1 MRPRVWLAIVTAI
14 LLMSAAVVLAED
26 INQQIAAATQS
37 CRQDALAGNEIA
49 RYTCAAR
56 LAAIADKFVTAYR
69 EHGDRDDDGL
79 HAIWTELKKYS
90 MPANSDSKKL
100 STQLVGRWNSPRRIY
115 VFKPDGKY
123 GSEDG
128 PIDRTWKIQGN
139 QLIESDGRGTLIL
152 LDSKYFIYTEGG
164 QVFFHS
170 RVK

>member
-1 MRPRVWLAIVTAI
+1 MAARVWLLTVAAISLFNADALRAADTAQ
-14 LLMSAAVVLAED
+14 E
-26 INQQIAAATQS
+26 IALATQS
-37 CRQDALAGNEIA
+37 CQRDALAGNETA

-79 HAIWTELKKYS
+79 HAIWTELKKYP

-100 STQLVGRWNSPRRIY
+100 SALLIGRWNSPRRTY
-115 VFKPDGKY
+115 VFKPNGKY

-139 QLIESDGRGTLIL
+139 QLIESDGKGTLLL
-152 LDSKYFIYTEGG
+152 LDPKYFIYTEGG